1 MTMKNSAAM
10 ARLATLSA
18 IVAASYARYEYY
30 TDHATGDFDTR
41 WEKAWPQ
48 LQLAEKFQVEVG
60 RVETDLRIQNVFSF
74 DSTGDAYDACQTDYQ
89 IKKGDLLVIES
100 EKVIGIAHTWPVA
113 VTSEPGA
120 LHTLMAD
127 SDAKAVL
134 EIPAEFITG
143 AIKAA
148 TDRGYSIDANFFGA

>member
-1 MTMKNSAAM
+1 MNNSAAL
-10 ARLATLSA
+10 ARLRLATLST

-30 TDHATGDFDTR
+30 TGHAAGDFDAR

-48 LQLAEKFQVEVG
+48 LQLAEKFQAEVG
-60 RVETDLRIQNVFSF
+60 RVETDLCIQNVFSF
-74 DSTGDAYDACQTDYQ
+74 DSTGDAYDACQTDYK

-113 VTSEPGA
+113 VTSESGA

-134 EIPAEFITG
+134 GVPSEFIAG

-148 TDRGYSIDANFFGA
+148 ADRGYSLDSNFCGA